1 MADPLSRN
9 PNLASVLASATV
21 NELSASLDPDV
32 SLILLIQRAYG
43 QDPWFAD
50 AANTG
55 VLTKTEDGLWLHGGR
70 VVVPDSGDLR
80 HKIMQQCHAS
90 PLGGHVGTTKT
101 LDLVTRDFW
110 WPKIK
115 QTVANFVSS
124 CDACQRNK
132 ASNHKPY
139 GLLQPLPIPDKKWSS
154 VSMDLIIYLP
164 CTKSGHD
171 AIVVF
176 VDRLTKMVHFVPC
189 TSDIGSQELADIFI
203 DNVVKLHA
211 FPTSL
216 ISDRDTRL
224 TSEFWQQVCKRL
236 GIKQH
241 MSTAYHPQSDGQTE
255 RNNRVLCDMLRN
267 YASST
272 QDDWDKYVACA
283 EFAVNNS
290 YHESIQTT
298 PFYLNYS
305 QHPDTPFTVGV
316 RQHVGSVAPH
326 AVVYTQKLQDA
337 VKAAKESL
345 RAAQDRQRAYA
356 NQGRLDFTL
365 QPDEMVLL
373 NTKNIKFKRVG
384 NVGSKKL
391 MPKWIGPF
399 KVVNMVGNAAVK
411 LELPG
416 SYRIHN
422 VFHVSLV
429 KKYKK
434 PPADIDMTP
443 AEVLSEETNW
453 VVH

>member
-1 MADPLSRN
+1 M
-9 PNLASVLASATV
+9 
-21 NELSASLDPDV
+21 
-32 SLILLIQRAYG
+32 
-43 QDPWFAD
+43 
-50 AANTG
+50 
-55 VLTKTEDGLWLHGGR
+55 
-70 VVVPDSGDLR
+70 
-80 HKIMQQCHAS
+80 
-90 PLGGHVGTTKT
+90 
-101 LDLVTRDFW
+101 
-110 WPKIK
+110 
-115 QTVANFVSS
+115 
-124 CDACQRNK
+124 
-132 ASNHKPY
+132 
-139 GLLQPLPIPDKKWSS
+139 
-154 VSMDLIIYLP
+154 
-164 CTKSGHD
+164 
-171 AIVVF
+171 
-176 VDRLTKMVHFVPC
+176 
-189 TSDIGSQELADIFI
+189 
-203 DNVVKLHA
+203 
-211 FPTSL
+211 
-216 ISDRDTRL
+216 
-224 TSEFWQQVCKRL
+224 
-236 GIKQH
+236 
-241 MSTAYHPQSDGQTE
+241 
-255 RNNRVLCDMLRN
+255 LCDMLRN

-272 QDDWDKYVACA
+272 QDDWDTYVACA

-316 RQHVGSVAPH
+316 RQHVGRVAPH

-453 VVH
+453 VVHKVLTHKNRKTRKGQYYTEYLVQWKNKGPEHNTWVHEDELSQSCAGELSLYWSATTDDRPQPKPTLMPNGVPTLTKEQKSAVITQNILGMDDFDDDPVLATIHASHKRLRDMHYASRQLRTVVSLSMINGHATIGVK